1 MFITR
6 EIDYAVRIVRA
17 LKGEIKL
24 SAIEIA
30 KKESIPQAVSYK
42 VLRSL
47 LKSKVIGSMRGS
59 SGGYYL
65 RCDLTKMTLYDICRA
80 LGEDMMITE
89 CIRKGYNCVNNKC
102 GSCLVN
108 KEFERIQNVIKLEL
122 QRTTLDKL
130 L

>member
-17 LKGEIKL
+17 LKNEIKL

-30 KKESIPQAVSYK
+30 RKESIPQAVSYK
-42 VLRSL
+42 VLHLL
-47 LKSKVIGSMRGS
+47 LKSKVIGSMRGA

-65 RCDLTKMTLYDICRA
+65 KWDLTKMTLYDICMA
-80 LGEDMMITE
+80 LGENMMITE
-89 CIRKGYNCVNNKC
+89 CLKEGYDCINNRC
-102 GSCLVN
+102 GRCLVN

>member
-89 CIRKGYNCVNNKC
+89 CIRKGYNCVNNKY